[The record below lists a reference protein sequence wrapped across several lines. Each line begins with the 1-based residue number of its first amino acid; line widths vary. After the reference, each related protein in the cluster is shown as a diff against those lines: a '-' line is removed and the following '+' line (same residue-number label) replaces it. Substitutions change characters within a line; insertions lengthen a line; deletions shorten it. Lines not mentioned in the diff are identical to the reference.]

1 MSTHVH
7 SPRPL
12 AADSRLAAS
21 DHRLARANAVAYALL
36 CARTVKHVQLAALLV
51 LASCGSSSSGGDNPT
66 EDTLTYS
73 ALPEA
78 AQKAFEAWKAQPIKD
93 CTWEQAF
100 PSLVADYAGGLVP
113 TPAPR
118 VDYAALIAGNHGSPL
133 VTGDNGELALIGPGD
148 VESGFRSHN
157 VEQTTTINGHSRS
170 VSIHSG
176 TDNGICAVSLGGEE
190 LFRGPVQLRALVHL
204 SFDPAK
210 PAVAGTDLTEL
221 RRATQADG
229 QLLGAVASAPLVASA
244 MNLLKP
250 DTRVNPFLA
259 ARFAITET
267 AAGQLFVPSTF
278 GLRTPDAIRLIAP
291 AGTTPFVVGRDIY
304 GPLGS
309 LQSLYE
315 GGSFVAEFLYRFTDS
330 SPDLVGLRVALSIDA
345 DGKAAKATAIT
356 AEPGVPFSDPAF
368 LACFAQ
374 RHQAASFEVAQL
386 RSPDFDEQF
395 FGCEGLTHDGYAA
408 LAADAT
414 TRAAITQVALGNGPG
429 PFRGWDSALI
439 AIAKRVY
446 AQGNELSTLGDGRTP
461 ALAPILAHW
470 DTLRGAFAD
479 AKTRDAFAP
488 ALIATVFG
496 WFFEG
501 LAPSDVVVGS
511 IKTALTTAAPR
522 FPDSTRQML
531 AQLTVDLSANG
542 SGTQALGCATALLGD
557 RLTAVDHAVAS
568 ASAVLY
574 SADFVTDFTGSF
586 LQDCPTAG
594 QLTSLETA
602 TVATNTFVAAEVARG
617 KDDVLFGTAIRQV
630 VDRALTE
637 RWTGDTFA
645 ALGDL
650 VAYGAISQYTFCT
663 SASQAVQATCM
674 DNSLTMFSTGSGKLL
689 APATAARTAGLAREL
704 TVKWPTLDDATFIG
718 DKVTIADQFFNGK
731 WLGCS
736 DDSFARAKTTMFNLL
751 SSIKTAS
758 IFDRAG
764 LEQELFDLVASSTCS

>member
-7 SPRPL
+7 TPRPL
-12 AADSRLAAS
+12 AEDSRLTAS

-66 EDTLTYS
+66 EDMLTYG

-78 AQKAFEAWKAQPIKD
+78 AQKAFEAWKAQPVKD
-93 CTWEQAF
+93 CAWEQAF
-100 PSLVADYAGGLVP
+100 PSLVADYSGGIAY

-118 VDYAALIAGNHGSPL
+118 VDYAALIASNHGSPL

-148 VESGFRSHN
+148 AESGFRTHG
-157 VEQTTTINGHSRS
+157 VEQTTTINGHARS

-176 TDNGICAVSLGGEE
+176 TDNGICVVSLGGEE
-190 LFRGPVQLRALVHL
+190 LFRGPVQLRALVYL
-204 SFDPAK
+204 SFDPGK
-210 PAVAGTDLTEL
+210 PAVAGTDLTAM
-221 RRATQADG
+221 RPATQADG
-229 QLLGAVASAPLVASA
+229 QLLGAVDSAPLVASA
-244 MNLLKP
+244 MNLLRP

-259 ARFAITET
+259 TRFAITQT
-267 AAGQLFVPSTF
+267 AAGQLFMPSTF

-291 AGTTPFVVGRDIY
+291 TGTTPFVVGRDIY

-330 SPDLVGLRVALSIDA
+330 SPDLVGLRVALSVDA
-345 DGKAAKATAIT
+345 GGKAANATAIT
-356 AEPGVPFSDPAF
+356 AEPAVPFSDPAF

-374 RHQAASFEVAQL
+374 RHQAASFEPAQL
-386 RSPDFDEQF
+386 RSPEFDEQF
-395 FGCEGLTHDGYAA
+395 FGCEGLTRDGYAA

-414 TRAAITQVALGNGPG
+414 TRAAITQLALAGPA

-446 AQGNELSTLGDGRTP
+446 ALGNELSTLGDSRTP

-488 ALIATVFG
+488 ALIETVFG
-496 WFFEG
+496 WYFEG
-501 LAPSDVVVGS
+501 LAPSDAVVAS

-531 AQLTVDLSANG
+531 ASLTVDLSANG
-542 SGTQALGCATALLGD
+542 SGTRALGCATALVGD

-568 ASAVLY
+568 VSDVLY
-574 SADFVTDFTGSF
+574 SVDFVTDFTDSF

-594 QLTSLETA
+594 QLASLETA
-602 TVATNTFVAAEVARG
+602 TVATNTFVAADVARG
-617 KDDVLFGTAIRQV
+617 KDDALFGTAIRQV

-645 ALGDL
+645 ALGDVL
-650 VAYGAISQYTFCT
+650 AYGVISLYTFCT
-663 SASQAVQATCM
+663 GASQAVRATCM

-704 TVKWPTLDDATFIG
+704 TAQWPSLDDATFIG
-718 DKVTIADQFFNGK
+718 DKSTIEARFFTGM

-736 DDSFARAKTTMFNLL
+736 DDGFARAKTTLFNMLTAL
-751 SSIKTAS
+751 KTAS
-758 IFDRAG
+758 IADRLG
-764 LEQELFDLVASSTCS
+764 LETQLSVLVASSTCS